1 MKNITD
7 MTKKIWT
14 WVKLSVFT
22 FPLSVFVSCEQ
33 QIEDLPQETAALQ
46 FVVGDFPAY
55 DDSQTRTIGIPED
68 GKTEWVEGDEILMIF
83 DSPKYG
89 VQSAALRYTESQ
101 WMLPEGVTFKYL
113 EGETPKISAVYS
125 PISEVSGGMFVTADE
140 CGTAEYL
147 CGSCDLSADGT
158 SINISFGGRT
168 YSRLRIAAM
177 PKATLTVTTT
187 GFTPAGPE
195 GATAP
200 ESYTLT
206 TDDKGNAFLYGIF
219 AESATVS
226 VKLGDIT
233 LKDYTFTAEKNP
245 NGTEQGKSYALDVT
259 TKLAFSVA
267 SDRQVL
273 FSQGNLQYHPKN
285 DKWRFATKQT
295 EIIGADNE
303 NISSTYNG
311 WIDLFGWSAST
322 ANAKFG
328 VSASVIVGDYTGDF
342 VDWGKNQIGDYAPD
356 TWRTL
361 SDDEWEYLI
370 SKRKQA
376 SSLQGVAQVDG
387 VNGLILLPD
396 NWSCPSGVTFKSG
409 YHSEST
415 AAAFAQYQTF
425 TAAQWAKLETNGAIF
440 LPTTGYRREG
450 SMVFYT
456 TSLGFYWSSEGCS
469 SNGAYELIIRA
480 DKGFIADEYRYY
492 GQAVRL
498 VKDL

>member
-1 MKNITD
+1 M
-7 MTKKIWT
+7 KKIFQYIAMAVALVAMASCSQEEMFEPDAPKV
-14 WVKLSVFT
+14 VKGM
-22 FPLSVFVSCEQ
+22 E
-33 QIEDLPQETAALQ
+33 
-46 FVVGDFPAY
+46 FVVSDFPAY
-55 DDSQTRTIGIPED
+55 DDPQTRTIGTPED
-68 GKTEWVEGDEILMIF
+68 GKTEWEEGDEILMIF

-89 VQSAALRYTESQ
+89 VQSATLRYTESQ

-113 EGETPKISAVYS
+113 EGETPEISAVYS
-125 PISEVSGGMFVTADE
+125 PISEVSGGMFVTADQF
-140 CGTAEYL
+140 GTTEYL
-147 CGSCDLSADGT
+147 WGRCNLSADGR

-168 YSRLRIAAM
+168 YSRLRIAAEAD
-177 PKATLTVTTT
+177 KELRVNVT

-206 TDDKGNAFLYGIF
+206 TDDKGNAFLYGLF
-219 AESATVS
+219 AEGA
-226 VKLGDIT
+226 T
-233 LKDYTFTAEKNP
+233 LKVKNDSQTTSRTFGKA
-245 NGTEQGKSYALDVT
+245 TEHGKSYALDVT

-295 EIIGADNE
+295 ESIGADNA
-303 NISSTYNG
+303 NISSTYDG

-328 VSASVIVGDYTGDF
+328 VSTSVFVSDYTGDF

-370 SKRKQA
+370 SKRKKA

-396 NWSCPSGVTFKSG
+396 NWSSPSGVTFKSG
-409 YHSEST
+409 YHSEYT
-415 AAAFAQYQTF
+415 AEAFAQYQSF

-440 LPTTGYRREG
+440 LPTTGYRDG
-450 SMVFYT
+450 SMVSNT
-456 TSLGFYWSSEGCS
+456 ASIGFYWSSEGYS
-469 SNGAYELIIRA
+469 SNAGYKFAFYSH
-480 DKGFIADEYRYY
+480 IALVSNSYRYL
-492 GQAVRL
+492 GFSVRL